1 MQVILIISKLLR
13 NQLAALISPVAAHG
27 RLRILAPGDVDAD
40 IAGRTA
46 RRIRDYLAS
55 HPDEDPLEIHV
66 EGDDNEVLVV
76 PRAGAAMLAQV
87 MSLLESGEGVA
98 LVPSAA
104 QLTTQQAADMLNVSR
119 PYLIG
124 LLESG
129 QIEFTKVGRH
139 RRVPFAALV
148 EYKRH
153 ADQRA
158 RAAADEM
165 SELGQELGL

>member
-1 MQVILIISKLLR
+1 MAGAASISS
-13 NQLAALISPVAAHG
+13 IE
-27 RLRILAPGDVDAD
+27 PGDVDAEV
-40 IAGRTA
+40 AGRTA
-46 RRIRDYLAS
+46 RRIRDYLTS
-55 HPDEDPLEIHV
+55 HPDEDPLQIHV

-87 MSLLESGEGVA
+87 MGIIEGGQGVA
-98 LVPSAA
+98 LVPSDA

-124 LLESG
+124 LLESQ
-129 QIEFTKVGRH
+129 QIEYSKVGRH
-139 RRVPFAALV
+139 RRIPFAALM

-158 RAAADEM
+158 RGAADAL
-165 SELGQELGL
+165 SDLGQELGL

>member
-1 MQVILIISKLLR
+1 ME
-13 NQLAALISPVAAHG
+13 G
-27 RLRILAPGDVDAD
+27 GAD
-40 IAGRTA
+40 
-46 RRIRDYLAS
+46 
-55 HPDEDPLEIHV
+55 
-66 EGDDNEVLVV
+66 EVLVV

-87 MSLLESGEGVA
+87 MGTLANGQAVTI
-98 LVPSAA
+98 VRDDT
-104 QLTTQQAADMLNVSR
+104 QLTTQQAAELLNVSR

-129 QIEFTKVGRH
+129 KIDYSLVGRH
-139 RRVPFAALV
+139 RRVPFAALM

-158 RAAADEM
+158 RGAADEM